1 MMRTP
6 FKSIAAGLFAKAAT
20 VAGPLLAGRW
30 QLNTRARQ
38 TLRSAP
44 LITET

>member
-30 QLNTRARQ
+30 QLNTPRRE
-38 TLRSAP
+38 TLRSTP